1 LIPCLQR
8 QQQRYGEWL
17 QTGKH
22 ALRVGSHIEESG
34 LLLQGG
40 SGLILRRDDGGQWR
54 LDAPRKASRLIG
66 RRVTIKAK
74 RSGFDLLDVDMIYPE
89 GRPPAKPYVLSW
101 QFGAGAATAFG
112 VLALIIIIASSQ

>member
-1 LIPCLQR
+1 L
-8 QQQRYGEWL
+8 G
-17 QTGKH
+17 
-22 ALRVGSHIEESG
+22 VGSHIEESG

-54 LDAPRKASRLIG
+54 LDAPRKANRLIG

-89 GRPPAKPYVLSW
+89 GRPPAQPYILSW
-101 QFGAGAATAFG
+101 QFGAGVMSVFG
-112 VLALIIIIASSQ
+112 LLALCIMILSSR